1 MRRLIC
7 MTALL
12 GLLSGM
18 GAAQANTSSKKSAA
32 KPASSTSAAPAKT
45 ADAGSSHVKAY
56 TPDQIKWGPAPNA
69 LPAGA
74 QIAILEGDPMKA
86 GPYTI
91 RLKMP
96 NGYKIPP
103 HSHARNEHV
112 TVLSGSVHVGMGD
125 KFDEQAMNT
134 FGAGS
139 FAVIDAGQHHY
150 AMAKNDM
157 MFKGKDTVIQL
168 HGEGPWE
175 IKYVNAGDD
184 PRNKK

>member
-1 MRRLIC
+1 MKRLMCISLSMC
-7 MTALL
+7 LLL
-12 GLLSGM
+12 GVA
-18 GAAQANTSSKKSAA
+18 AAQTKTSTKKSAA
-32 KPASSTSAAPAKT
+32 KSTPAAASAKA
-45 ADAGSSHVKAY
+45 ADTGSSHVKAY
-56 TPDQIKWGPAPNA
+56 TPEDVKWSPAPNA

-74 QIAILEGDPMKA
+74 QIAVLEGDPMKA
-86 GPYTI
+86 GPYTM

-103 HSHARNEHV
+103 HSHGRNEHV
-112 TVLSGSVHVGMGD
+112 TVLSGSMHVGMGD
-125 KFDEQAMNT
+125 SFDEKSTKT
-134 FGAGS
+134 FGPGS
-139 FAVIDAGQHHY
+139 FAVIEAGQHHY

-175 IKYVNAGDD
+175 IHYVNSSDD

>member
-1 MRRLIC
+1 MKRLMCIAMSLC
-7 MTALL
+7 LLL
-12 GLLSGM
+12 GVA
-18 GAAQANTSSKKSAA
+18 AAQTKTTTKKSAA
-32 KPASSTSAAPAKT
+32 KSAAAAPAKE
-45 ADAGSSHVKAY
+45 AGMSHVKAY
-56 TPDQIKWGPAPNA
+56 TPDQVKWGPAPNA

-74 QIAILEGDPMKA
+74 QIAVLEGDPMKP
-86 GPYTI
+86 GPFTI
-91 RLKMP
+91 RLKLP
-96 NGYKIPP
+96 NNYKIPP

-112 TVLSGSVHVGMGD
+112 TVLNGSVHVGMGD
-125 KFDEQAMNT
+125 KFDETSMST

-139 FAVIDAGQHHY
+139 YAVIDAGQHHY

-175 IKYVNAGDD
+175 IHYVNASDD

>member
-1 MRRLIC
+1 MKRLLCTIT
-7 MTALL
+7 MV
-12 GLLSGM
+12 GLLAGV
-18 GAAQANTSSKKSAA
+18 GAAQDKTKTKKSAP
-32 KPASSTSAAPAKT
+32 KSTTSAAASSE
-45 ADAGSSHVKAY
+45 AGSSHVKAY
-56 TPDQIKWGPAPNA
+56 TPEDVKWSPAPNA

-74 QIAILEGDPMKA
+74 QIAVLEGDPMKA

-96 NGYKIPP
+96 NNYKVPP

-112 TVLSGSVHVGMGD
+112 TVISGNIRVGMGD
-125 KFDEQAMNT
+125 KWDEASMKN
-134 FGAGS
+134 FGGGS
-139 FAVIDAGQHHY
+139 FAVIEAGQHHY

-157 MFKGKDTVIQL
+157 MFKGKDTIIQL

-175 IKYVNAGDD
+175 IKYVNPSDD

>member
-1 MRRLIC
+1 MKRLMLAFLTVC
-7 MTALL
+7 LLL
-12 GLLSGM
+12 GVV
-18 GAAQANTSSKKSAA
+18 AAQTKTSTKKSAA
-32 KPASSTSAAPAKT
+32 KTASAAEPAK
-45 ADAGSSHVKAY
+45 AAPAGSSHVKAY
-56 TPDQIKWGPAPNA
+56 TPEDVKWSAAPNA

-74 QIAILEGDPMKA
+74 QIAILEGDPMKP
-86 GPYTI
+86 GPFTM

-103 HSHARNEHV
+103 HSHAKNEHV
-112 TVLSGSVHVGMGD
+112 TVLSGSIHVGMGD
-125 KFDEQAMNT
+125 KFDEQAMKT
-134 FGAGS
+134 FGGGS
-139 FAVIDAGQHHY
+139 FAVIEAGQHHY

-175 IKYVNAGDD
+175 IHYVNASDD